1 MNLRGFSQKALASK
15 GFHAEIVPSPGQGLV
30 ELGALTGVAGL
41 ATSSA
46 RAFAGQLVSVSGYLS
61 ATSRPRRFLLSEECP
76 AYCQMCGMTH
86 ESGPSV
92 MLDCLD
98 DTLAEIPPMRPVAVS
113 GTVAISDGPHSFQ
126 EPQVRLER
134 ASGRPFH
141 DRERN

>member
-1 MNLRGFSQKALASK
+1 M
-15 GFHAEIVPSPGQGLV
+15 V

-46 RAFAGQLVSVSGYLS
+46 QAFVGMPVSVSGYLS

-86 ESGPSV
+86 EGGPSV
-92 MLDCLD
+92 MLDCMD
-98 DTLAEIPPMRPVAVS
+98 DTLADIPPMRPVAVS
-113 GTVAISDGPHSFQ
+113 GTVAISDGPHSFH
-126 EPQVRLER
+126 EPQVRLKNV
-134 ASGRPFH
+134 SGRPFH